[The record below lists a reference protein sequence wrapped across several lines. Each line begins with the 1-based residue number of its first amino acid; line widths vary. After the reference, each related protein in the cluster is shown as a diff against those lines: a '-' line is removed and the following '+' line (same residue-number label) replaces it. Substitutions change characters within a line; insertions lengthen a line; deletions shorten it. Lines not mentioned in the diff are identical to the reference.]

1 MTLSSENQKVKK
13 RIELDCI
20 TKVRAVQYGGRMR
33 ERALLTPVTWSVSL
47 YYYWNQLLVVLNKL
61 LHFWGASRAT

>member
-1 MTLSSENQKVKK
+1 
-13 RIELDCI
+13 LDCI
-20 TKVRAVQYGGRMR
+20 AKVRAEKCSGRMR
-33 ERALLTPVTWSVSL
+33 ERALLTPVTWSVCL